1 MATFK
6 ALILAGG
13 VILALAP
20 AAVAADLLPPPPP
33 MEPAPPPPAEFN
45 GWYLRGDVGV
55 GVNANNPGLGIT
67 PDPVATGIAD
77 GSLSTAATNNFFN
90 STLSSSGFADVG
102 IGYQVN
108 SWFRADITGEYRG
121 GANLQSLEVVTDKTI
136 LPGNVSGQQYADF
149 YRANLSS
156 YIAMVNGYVD
166 MGTWYGVTPYLGA
179 GVGVAYNKLA
189 GMTDQGTAYPGNGN
203 LYPTGGYFGDGNKT
217 NFAWSLMA
225 GLSFNVTQNLKLE
238 LGYRY
243 LDYGKFTS
251 GSSNCL
257 ATVGIGVASCGG
269 GSGNVI
275 YSRNTLASNDFRL
288 GLRWMLGGEEPTYA
302 PPPDMPLV
310 RKY

>member
-13 VILALAP
+13 ALLALAP

-33 MEPAPPPPAEFN
+33 LEPLPPAPAEFS
-45 GWYLRGDVGV
+45 GWYLRGDVG
-55 GVNANNPGLGIT
+55 GGINANTPSLGVS
-67 PDPVATGIAD
+67 PDPLATGIAG
-77 GSLSTAATNNFFN
+77 GSLSTAATNTFFN
-90 STLSSSGFADVG
+90 PSVSASGFGDVG
-102 IGYQVN
+102 FGYQFN
-108 SWFRADITGEYRG
+108 SWFRADVTGEYRG
-121 GANLQSLEVVTDKTI
+121 GSSFQALEVLTDKTV
-136 LPGNVSGQQYADF
+136 LPGNTSNQQYADF

-166 MGTWYGVTPYLGA
+166 LGTWYGVTPYVGG

-189 GMTDQGTAYPGNGN
+189 GMTDQGSAFPGNGN
-203 LYPTGGYFGDGNKT
+203 LYPTGGYFNDGNKT
-217 NFAWSLMA
+217 NFAWALMA
-225 GLSFNVTQNLKLE
+225 GLSFNVTQNLKLD

-251 GSSNCL
+251 GTSNCL
-257 ATVGIGVASCGG
+257 STAGFSTGSCGG
-269 GSGNVI
+269 SSNVV

-288 GLRWMLGGEEPTYA
+288 GLRWMLGEEPVYA
-302 PPPDMPLV
+302 PPPEEPLV